1 MRWSTSNPCTA
12 TCSRRPGFG
21 AVTHRRH
28 SATWHVVGRAA
39 LPIRTAAGSDPRGR
53 DARVTADSPPPRPP
67 AALDDASN
75 EWLRRLRA
83 YGVEREQALAELHE
97 LLLRVAHA
105 EARRRRGAL
114 PDAVVADLDD
124 LCLQAAD
131 DALVSITAKLDD
143 FAGRSRFTT
152 WAIKFAIFEIST
164 RLRRHAWRGRSVQLD
179 DESWSRLPD
188 ARATTGQQRAEH
200 RELLAELRRA
210 VDQVLTP
217 RQRHVFIAAAVQEVP
232 IDVLAERL
240 GSNRGAVYKTLHDAR
255 RKLRG
260 ALADAGMEVTA

>member
-1 MRWSTSNPCTA
+1 MSPAAPRYRSVPQ
-12 TCSRRPGFG
+12 
-21 AVTHRRH
+21 
-28 SATWHVVGRAA
+28 RAA
-39 LPIRTAAGSDPRGR
+39 IHQAGDE
-53 DARVTADSPPPRPP
+53 RVTADSPPPRPP

-83 YGVEREQALAELHE
+83 CGVEREQALAELHE

-124 LCLQAAD
+124 LCLQAVD

-217 RQRHVFIAAAVQEVP
+217 RQRHLFIAAAVQEVP